1 MGGVGVGCWLA
12 ILSLHRGPIQLNDY
26 TMTILIYFSYVFIL
40 VSYTKLETNKVM
52 FDKITFMKTNNVLLL
67 RLES

>member
-1 MGGVGVGCWLA
+1 MGCWLA
-12 ILSLHRGPIQLNDY
+12 IPSLYSGPILLNDY
-26 TMTILIYFSYVFIL
+26 KMTILIYFSYVFIL
-40 VSYTKLETNKVM
+40 VSYTKLGTNKVM